1 MSDMHTIDCE
11 EALRR
16 LFEFLDAE
24 LHGTPQQEIEQHLA
38 RCRGCF
44 SRFEFERRLKNHVA
58 DLGSEPVPMELQQR
72 IRKVLDEFKC

>member
-24 LHGTPQQEIEQHLA
+24 LHGTPQQEISSI
-38 RCRGCF
+38 
-44 SRFEFERRLKNHVA
+44 SRAVEGA
-58 DLGSEPVPMELQQR
+58 SPGSSSR
-72 IRKVLDEFKC
+72 DG